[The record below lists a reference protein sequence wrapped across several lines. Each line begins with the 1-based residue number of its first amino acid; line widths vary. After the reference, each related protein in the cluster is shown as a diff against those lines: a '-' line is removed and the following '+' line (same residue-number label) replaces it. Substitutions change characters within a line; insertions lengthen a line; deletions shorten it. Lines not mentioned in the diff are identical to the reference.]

1 MSKSKWKLNF
11 YSSNII
17 KKFHNFLFFKKKP
30 KNRFTYNRSSHI
42 PFFFINKI
50 IRVHKGNFFNFIYI
64 DIYSLGK
71 KFGQFSFTRKPFHYP
86 LKKKKK

>member
-11 YSSNII
+11 YSNSII
-17 KKFHNFLFFKKKP
+17 RKYNKINFFKKKS
-30 KNRFTYNRSSHI
+30 KERYIFSRNSHV
-42 PFFFINKI
+42 PFFFYNRI
-50 IRVHKGNFFNFIYI
+50 IRVHKGNFFNFILI

-71 KFGQFSFTRKPFHYP
+71 KFGEFSFTKKPFHYP